1 MVRLVIS
8 LIFAIF
14 LLIFASQNMHGTA
27 VRFVFGEAVEMPL
40 ILALAGA
47 FIAGFALAIF
57 YFIIRTG
64 SKKPDRDIDY

>member
-1 MVRLVIS
+1 VVRLVIS

-14 LLIFASQNMHGTA
+14 LLIFASQNMHGTE
-27 VRFVFGEAVEMPL
+27 VRFIFGDAVEMPV

-57 YFIIRTG
+57 YFIVRAG
-64 SKKPDRDIDY
+64 SKKSDEYADD

>member
-14 LLIFASQNMHGTA
+14 LLIFASQNMHGTE

-47 FIAGFALAIF
+47 FIAGFALAVF

-64 SKKPDRDIDY
+64 QRKPDRDVDY